1 MNKHKIEW
9 SRYGIY
15 FVAVLMFI
23 ACIFLSPNFLT
34 RVNLTNILK
43 QMSVIMMAAFGE
55 TLLITMGGIDLA
67 VGAEMALAGIVSI
80 YVYYATQSLV
90 LSLLTGIAVGALCG
104 TALGTIVTK
113 LHVPPF
119 IAGLAVMEICRGSVY
134 LLTGGYSLYKLG
146 DFVFFGQSSIAG
158 VIPMPAV
165 FTAIVAVITY
175 ILLNKTRQGRYIYAI
190 GGNEKA
196 AAASGIKTDN
206 VILRTYIVSSMIMGL
221 AGVVL
226 MARLNSGNPDAGDG
240 YEFQAIT
247 AAVIGGTSM
256 LGGVGTIQG
265 TVVGAL
271 IVGMLQNI
279 MNLNSIQPFVQQIVK
294 GVIILLAVV
303 YDLNSSR
310 LHRAKK
316 NKAKSA
322 GNDAALAKN
331 NQSGG

>member
-1 MNKHKIEW
+1 MNKKKFEL
-9 SRYGIY
+9 SKYGIY
-15 FVAVLMFI
+15 FVAILMFV

-55 TLLITMGGIDLA
+55 TLLIIMGGIDLA
-67 VGAEMALAGIVSI
+67 VGAEMALSGIVAI
-80 YVYYATQSLV
+80 YTYYATQSLA
-90 LSLLTGIAVGALCG
+90 LALLVGIAVGANCG
-104 TALGTIVTK
+104 TPLGFIVTK
-113 LHVPPF
+113 LRVPPF
-119 IAGLAVMEICRGSVY
+119 IAGLAVMEICRGTVY

-146 DFVFFGQSSIAG
+146 GFVFFGQATIAN

-165 FTAIVAVITY
+165 FTIIVAILAF
-175 ILLNKTRQGRYIYAI
+175 ILLRYTRQGRYIYAI
-190 GGNEKA
+190 GGNVKA
-196 AAASGIKTDN
+196 AAASGIKTDR
-206 VILRTYIVSSMIMGL
+206 VIWTTYIFSSMIMGL

-226 MARLNSGNPDAGDG
+226 MSRLNSGSPDAGAG

-256 LGGVGTIQG
+256 LGGIGTIPG

-294 GVIILLAVV
+294 GCIILLAVV
-303 YDLNSSR
+303 YDLNSDRIHNS
-310 LHRAKK
+310 RAKRAAK
-316 NKAKSA
+316 DDALSNK
-322 GNDAALAKN
+322 
-331 NQSGG
+331 

>member
-1 MNKHKIEW
+1 MKGKKIEW
-9 SRYGIY
+9 SKFGIY
-15 FVAVLMFI
+15 LVAVFMFI

-43 QMSVIMMAAFGE
+43 QMSVILMAAFGE

-67 VGAEMALAGIVSI
+67 VGAEMALSGIISI
-80 YVYYATQSLV
+80 YVYYATHSLV
-90 LSLLTGIAVGALCG
+90 LSLLAGIAMGAVCG
-104 TALGTIVTK
+104 AALGTIVTK

-146 DFVFFGQSSIAG
+146 DFVFFGQSTIFR

-165 FTAIVAVITY
+165 FAAVIAVLSY
-175 ILLNKTRQGRYIYAI
+175 ILLNHTRQGRYIYAI
-190 GGNEKA
+190 GGNAKA
-196 AAASGIKTDN
+196 AEASGIKTDS
-206 VILRTYIVSSMIMGL
+206 VILKTYIFSSMIMGL

-226 MARLNSGNPDAGDG
+226 MARMNSGNPDAGSG

-265 TVVGAL
+265 TVIGGL

-294 GVIILLAVV
+294 GIIILLAVV
-303 YDLNSSR
+303 YDLNSGR
-310 LHRAKK
+310 IHKQKK
-316 NKAKSA
+316 ASMPKE
-322 GNDAALAKN
+322 
-331 NQSGG
+331 

>member
-1 MNKHKIEW
+1 MNGKKTQW
-9 SRYGIY
+9 SKFGIY
-15 FVAVLMFI
+15 FVAVFMFTV
-23 ACIFLSPNFLT
+23 CIFLSPNFLT
-34 RVNLTNILK
+34 RVNLTNIMK
-43 QMSVIMMAAFGE
+43 QMSVILMAAFGE

-80 YVYYATQSLV
+80 YVYYGTHSLV
-90 LSLLTGIAVGALCG
+90 LSLAAGIAVGALCG
-104 TALGTIVTK
+104 AALGTIVTK

-146 DFVFFGQSSIAG
+146 DFVFFGQSSVLGI
-158 VIPMPAV
+158 IPMPAV
-165 FTAIVAVITY
+165 FAAVTAVLTY
-175 ILLNKTRQGRYIYAI
+175 VLLNHTRQGRYIYAI
-190 GGNEKA
+190 GGNARA
-196 AAASGIKTDN
+196 AEASGIRTDR
-206 VILRTYIVSSMIMGL
+206 VILKTYIFSSMIMGL

-226 MARLNSGNPDAGDG
+226 MARMNSGNPDAGAG

-265 TVVGAL
+265 TIIGGL

-279 MNLNSIQPFVQQIVK
+279 MNLNSIQPFIQQIVK
-294 GVIILLAVV
+294 GIIILLAVV

-310 LHRAKK
+310 LH
-316 NKAKSA
+316 KSRMNRKTA
-322 GNDAALAKN
+322 
-331 NQSGG
+331 

>member
-1 MNKHKIEW
+1 MNSKKIEW
-9 SRYGIY
+9 SKFGIY
-15 FVAVLMFI
+15 LVAVLMFI

-43 QMSVIMMAAFGE
+43 QMSVILMAAFGE

-67 VGAEMALAGIVSI
+67 VGAEMALSGVIAI
-80 YVYYATQSLV
+80 YVYYATHSLI
-90 LSLLTGIAVGALCG
+90 LSMIAGIAVGAVCG
-104 TALGTIVTK
+104 AALGSIVTK
-113 LHVPPF
+113 LNVPPF

-146 DFVFFGQSSIAG
+146 DFVNFGQSSLFG

-165 FTAIVAVITY
+165 FAAGIAVFTY
-175 ILLNKTRQGRYIYAI
+175 ILLNHTRQGRYIYAI
-190 GGNEKA
+190 GGNAKA
-196 AAASGIKTDN
+196 ASASGIKTDS
-206 VILRTYIVSSMIMGL
+206 VILRTYIISSMIMGL

-226 MARLNSGNPDAGDG
+226 MARMNSGNPDAGSG

-256 LGGVGTIQG
+256 LGGIGTIQG
-265 TVVGAL
+265 TIIGGL

-294 GVIILLAVV
+294 GIIILLAVV
-303 YDLNSSR
+303 YDLNSSKI
-310 LHRAKK
+310 HKKKMNSAKK
-316 NKAKSA
+316 
-322 GNDAALAKN
+322 ALSDK
-331 NQSGG
+331 

>member
-1 MNKHKIEW
+1 MNSKKIEW
-9 SRYGIY
+9 SKFGIY

-43 QMSVIMMAAFGE
+43 QMSVILMAAFGE

-67 VGAEMALAGIVSI
+67 VGAEMALSGVVSI
-80 YVYYATQSLV
+80 YVYYATESLI
-90 LSLLTGIAVGALCG
+90 LSLITGILVGAVCG
-104 TALGTIVTK
+104 AALGGIVTK

-119 IAGLAVMEICRGSVY
+119 IAGLAVMEICWGSVY

-146 DFVFFGQSSIAG
+146 DFVSFGQSSLFN

-165 FTAIVAVITY
+165 FAALIAVLTY
-175 ILLNKTRQGRYIYAI
+175 ILLNHTRQGRYIYAI
-190 GGNEKA
+190 GGNIKA
-196 AAASGIKTDN
+196 AAASGIKTDT
-206 VILRTYIVSSMIMGL
+206 VIFKTYIFSSMIMGL

-226 MARLNSGNPDAGDG
+226 MARMNSGNPDAGSG

-256 LGGVGTIQG
+256 LGGIGTIQG
-265 TVVGAL
+265 TIIGGL

-310 LHRAKK
+310 IHKLKLKRVET
-316 NKAKSA
+316 
-322 GNDAALAKN
+322 ALSK
-331 NQSGG
+331 

>member
-1 MNKHKIEW
+1 MDKRKIEW
-9 SRYGIY
+9 SKYGIY

-34 RVNLTNILK
+34 RYNLTNILK

-80 YVYYATQSLV
+80 YTYYATESLI
-90 LSLLTGIAVGALCG
+90 LSLLVGIAVGAVCG
-104 TALGTIVTK
+104 AALGFIVTK
-113 LHVPPF
+113 LRVPPF

-146 DFVFFGQSSIAG
+146 DFVFFGQESLFGI
-158 VIPMPAV
+158 IPMPAV
-165 FTAIVAVITY
+165 FTVIVAVLCY
-175 ILLNKTRQGRYIYAI
+175 ILLNHTRQGRYIYAI
-190 GGNEKA
+190 GGNAKA
-196 AAASGIKTDN
+196 AAASGIKTDQ
-206 VILRTYIVSSMIMGL
+206 VIFKTYVFSSMIMGL

-226 MARLNSGNPDAGDG
+226 MSRLNSGNPDAGSG

-265 TVVGAL
+265 TIIGGL

-279 MNLNSIQPFVQQIVK
+279 MNLNSIQSFVQQIVK
-294 GVIILLAVV
+294 GAIILLAVV

-310 LHRAKK
+310 IHNLR
-316 NKAKSA
+316 AKSA
-322 GNDAALAKN
+322 GGPSVLSKN
-331 NQSGG
+331 KKQ

>member
-1 MNKHKIEW
+1 MNSKKIEW
-9 SRYGIY
+9 SKFGIY

-43 QMSVIMMAAFGE
+43 QMSVILMAAFGE

-67 VGAEMALAGIVSI
+67 VGAEMALSGVVSI
-80 YVYYATQSLV
+80 YVYYATESLA
-90 LSLLTGIAVGALCG
+90 LSLITGIAMGAVCG
-104 TALGTIVTK
+104 AALGGIVTK

-146 DFVFFGQSSIAG
+146 DFVFFGQASLFN

-165 FTAIVAVITY
+165 FAALIAVLTY
-175 ILLNKTRQGRYIYAI
+175 ILLNHTRQGRYIYAI
-190 GGNEKA
+190 GGNINA
-196 AAASGIKTDN
+196 AAASGIKTDA
-206 VILRTYIVSSMIMGL
+206 VVFKTYVLSSMIMGL
-221 AGVVL
+221 AGVIL
-226 MARLNSGNPDAGDG
+226 MARMNSGNPDAGSG

-256 LGGVGTIQG
+256 LGGIGTIQG
-265 TVVGAL
+265 TIIGGL

-303 YDLNSSR
+303 YDLNSNR
-310 LHRAKK
+310 IHKLKVKRAET
-316 NKAKSA
+316 
-322 GNDAALAKN
+322 ALSK
-331 NQSGG
+331 

>member
-1 MNKHKIEW
+1 MNRKKIEW
-9 SRYGIY
+9 SKFGIY

-43 QMSVIMMAAFGE
+43 QMSVILMAAFGE

-67 VGAEMALAGIVSI
+67 VGAEMALSGVVSI
-80 YVYYATQSLV
+80 YIYYATESLI
-90 LSLLTGIAVGALCG
+90 LSLITGILAGAACG
-104 TALGTIVTK
+104 AALGGIVTK

-146 DFVFFGQSSIAG
+146 DFVSFGQSSLFN

-165 FTAIVAVITY
+165 FAALIAVLTY
-175 ILLNKTRQGRYIYAI
+175 ILLNHTRQGRYIYAI
-190 GGNEKA
+190 GGNIKA
-196 AAASGIKTDN
+196 AAASGIKTDV
-206 VILRTYIVSSMIMGL
+206 VILKTYILSSMIMGL

-226 MARLNSGNPDAGDG
+226 MARMNSGNPDAGSG

-256 LGGVGTIQG
+256 LGGIGTIQG
-265 TVVGAL
+265 TIIGGL

-310 LHRAKK
+310 IHKLKLKRTKTA
-316 NKAKSA
+316 
-322 GNDAALAKN
+322 
-331 NQSGG
+331 QSK

>member
-1 MNKHKIEW
+1 MNSKKIEW
-9 SRYGIY
+9 SKFGIY

-43 QMSVIMMAAFGE
+43 QMSVILMAAFGE

-67 VGAEMALAGIVSI
+67 VGAEMALSGVVSI
-80 YVYYATQSLV
+80 YIYYATESLI
-90 LSLLTGIAVGALCG
+90 LSLITGILVGAACG
-104 TALGTIVTK
+104 AALGGIVTK

-146 DFVFFGQSSIAG
+146 DFVSFGQSSLFN

-165 FTAIVAVITY
+165 FAALIAVLTY
-175 ILLNKTRQGRYIYAI
+175 ILLNHTRQGRYIYAI
-190 GGNEKA
+190 GGNIKA
-196 AAASGIKTDN
+196 AAASGIKTDV
-206 VILRTYIVSSMIMGL
+206 VILKTYILSSMIMGL

-226 MARLNSGNPDAGDG
+226 MARMNSGNPDAGSG

-256 LGGVGTIQG
+256 LGGIGTIQG
-265 TVVGAL
+265 TIIGGL

-310 LHRAKK
+310 IHKLKLKRAKT
-316 NKAKSA
+316 A
-322 GNDAALAKN
+322 
-331 NQSGG
+331 QSK

>member
-1 MNKHKIEW
+1 MNSKKIEW
-9 SRYGIY
+9 SKFGIY
-15 FVAVLMFI
+15 LVAVLMFI

-43 QMSVIMMAAFGE
+43 QMSVILMAAFGE

-67 VGAEMALAGIVSI
+67 VGAEMALSGVIAI
-80 YVYYATQSLV
+80 YVYYATHSLI
-90 LSLLTGIAVGALCG
+90 LSMVAGIAVGAVCG
-104 TALGTIVTK
+104 AALGSIVTK

-146 DFVFFGQSSIAG
+146 DFVSFGQSSLFG

-165 FTAIVAVITY
+165 FAAGIAVFTY
-175 ILLNKTRQGRYIYAI
+175 VLLNHTRQGRYIYAI

-196 AAASGIKTDN
+196 ASASGIKTDS
-206 VILRTYIVSSMIMGL
+206 VILRTYIISSMIMGL

-226 MARLNSGNPDAGDG
+226 MARMNSGNPDAGSG

-256 LGGVGTIQG
+256 LGGIGTIQG
-265 TVVGAL
+265 TIIGGL

-294 GVIILLAVV
+294 GIIILLAVV

-310 LHRAKK
+310 IHKKKMNSAKK
-316 NKAKSA
+316 
-322 GNDAALAKN
+322 ALSDK
-331 NQSGG
+331 